1 MDLYYYFMPI
11 IIIYFILQ
19 QQLVNSKKIIINLDL
34 ISKIFKIKFKKLNS
48 DINYS
53 NSAFN

>member
-19 QQLVNSKKIIINLDL
+19 QKLVNSKKIIINLDL
-34 ISKIFKIKFKKLNS
+34 ISKIFKIKFKKLNY